1 MSTEDHKALIRRL
14 IEEGWNQGNLA
25 TLDEIMAPNLVDHSP
40 MVPNLSPGFEGYKQF
55 VVTSR
60 TACPDF
66 WVTIEDLIA
75 EGDKVVMRI
84 TCGGTHQGAW
94 LGIPPTGKQFAE
106 TGIYIFR
113 IAGGKVVERWGNQ
126 DDLGMLQQLGVIPK
140 MAQASS

>member
-14 IEEGWNQGNLA
+14 CDEGWNQGNLA
-25 TLDEIMAPNLVDHSP
+25 TLDEIISPNFVDHSP
-40 MVPNLSPGFEGYKQF
+40 MVPNLSLGSEGYKQF
-55 VVTSR
+55 VIASR

-75 EGDKVVMRI
+75 EGDTVVMRI

-94 LGIPPTGKQFAE
+94 LGIPPTGKQFTE

-126 DDLGMLQQLGVIPK
+126 DDLGMMQQLGLVPTLR
-140 MAQASS
+140 QAS

>member
-1 MSTEDHKALIRRL
+1 MSTEENKATVRRA

-25 TLDEIMAPNLVDHSP
+25 TLDEIMAPNFVDHSP
-40 MVPNLSPGFEGYKQF
+40 MVPNLSPGSEGYKQF
-55 VVTSR
+55 VAASR

-75 EGDKVVMRI
+75 EGDTVVMRI

-94 LGIPPTGKQFAE
+94 LGIPPTGKQFTE

-126 DDLGMLQQLGVIPK
+126 DDLGMFQQLGLIP
-140 MAQASS
+140 ALGPAS